1 MPNSNLIYPG
11 DDLFDYHLAT
21 LPPNSKQY
29 FEQTQ
34 TAFVADPYSGVLRP
48 ANPDELREYVC
59 GGEYDE
65 RLEQI
70 GELDD
75 WLDGM
80 D

>member
-1 MPNSNLIYPG
+1 MREPNLIYPG

-21 LPPNSKQY
+21 LPPN
-29 FEQTQ
+29 FEQQQ

>member
-1 MPNSNLIYPG
+1 MHSSNLIYPG
-11 DDLFDYHLAT
+11 DDLFNYHLAT
-21 LPPNSKQY
+21 LPPNYKQC
-29 FEQTQ
+29 FEQQQ

-48 ANPDELREYVC
+48 VSPDELLEYVY

-70 GELDD
+70 GELNEFV
-75 WLDGM
+75 DGM